1 MRDQADMQRLARL
14 LRQEWEGH
22 GIDRRELR
30 DLARRLLPL
39 NPDMRCTLTSIDN
52 RLSQV

>member
-14 LRQEWEGH
+14 LRLEWEGH

>member
-1 MRDQADMQRLARL
+1 MRDHADMQLLARL

-39 NPDMRCTLTSIDN
+39 NPDLRCTLTSIDN